1 MIISETLIPMHP
13 SFGEIAAFCASG
25 FLLVMFVLAFQ
36 TLFTSAI
43 GKIFSAFQQKNN
55 PQTTP

>member
-13 SFGEIAAFCASG
+13 SLGEIAAFCASG

-43 GKIFSAFQQKNN
+43 GKIFSAFQQKK
-55 PQTTP
+55 